1 MQRMG
6 SDSKRVFGAGRQGLL
21 VVRSTD
27 LGLEI
32 TGSTV
37 CGCVIVSSQRTPAHQ
52 SLPSSAV
59 VRKLYLPPVRDYSFC
74 FSCLSELIFLRF
86 KFNEPMS
93 VNPVCMLQN
102 ANECIV
108 FLFRK
113 EIHHIPAFSGFG
125 PGSHHCHG
133 QPALD

>member
-59 VRKLYLPPVRDYSFC
+59 VRKLYLPP
-74 FSCLSELIFLRF
+74 ELGITVSASLACQ
-86 KFNEPMS
+86 S
-93 VNPVCMLQN
+93 
-102 ANECIV
+102 
-108 FLFRK
+108 LF
-113 EIHHIPAFSGFG
+113 F
-125 PGSHHCHG
+125 
-133 QPALD
+133 

>member
-1 MQRMG
+1 MG

-59 VRKLYLPPVRDYSFC
+59 VRKLYLPPELGGLQFLLLLLVRAYF
-74 FSCLSELIFLRF
+74 F
-86 KFNEPMS
+86 K
-93 VNPVCMLQN
+93 VQ
-102 ANECIV
+102 I
-108 FLFRK
+108 
-113 EIHHIPAFSGFG
+113 
-125 PGSHHCHG
+125 
-133 QPALD
+133 Q